1 MGGVAF
7 EKAAHTASH
16 SARTPPERHAP
27 ASARAANDRE
37 PRSPLRAYW
46 SVYELTHPSAGLA
59 AGRGFEKHSHGI
71 PPNLLAHY
79 FSVAGVIEPTLRQA
93 EIERARRKRPDSLD
107 AYDLY
112 LRALSFAY
120 TSMPEDAD
128 KALRL
133 LEQASGILR
142 MTASP

>member
-1 MGGVAF
+1 MPTDSGAFRSQFCGREIVNAVLIVGGVAF
-7 EKAAHTASH
+7 EKAAHAASH

-59 AGRGFEKHSHGI
+59 AGRGFEKHSHGM

-79 FSVAGVIEPTLRQA
+79 FYLWEPTVVRQT
-93 EIERARRKRPDSLD
+93 IETAR
-107 AYDLY
+107 
-112 LRALSFAY
+112 
-120 TSMPEDAD
+120 TSASVSRTFVE
-128 KALRL
+128 L
-133 LEQASGILR
+133 LVPAG
-142 MTASP
+142 